1 MNYRTLSL
9 PAVLLALASPVFAQ
23 NSAKI
28 DEELTRSV
36 KAGCTTEKVIIT
48 TRPGYRA
55 GLADSLQ
62 RHGDRVKFQHVSID
76 AVSAEIHCGDIET
89 LSGFSSVRAISK
101 DAEVRAD
108 GLAGTRAP
116 RSTGD
121 TTGASAASANSA
133 AAAMRI
139 MVALLVFALR
149 SPSPS
154 LGSCVRFF
162 KSSDPGGGR
171 ARDVVHCVVTAA
183 SLE

>member
-1 MNYRTLSL
+1 MRHHCRGRCGNCTAIGVMNYRTLSL

-89 LSGFSSVRAISK
+89 LSGFSSVRSEEHTSELHSPR
-101 DAEVRAD
+101 D
-108 GLAGTRAP
+108 LPSSPTR
-116 RSTGD
+116 R
-121 TTGASAASANSA
+121 
-133 AAAMRI
+133 
-139 MVALLVFALR
+139 
-149 SPSPS
+149 
-154 LGSCVRFF
+154 
-162 KSSDPGGGR
+162 SSDLETGGPGQVPACVDRRGVR
-171 ARDVVHCVVTAA
+171 RDP
-183 SLE
+183 LR